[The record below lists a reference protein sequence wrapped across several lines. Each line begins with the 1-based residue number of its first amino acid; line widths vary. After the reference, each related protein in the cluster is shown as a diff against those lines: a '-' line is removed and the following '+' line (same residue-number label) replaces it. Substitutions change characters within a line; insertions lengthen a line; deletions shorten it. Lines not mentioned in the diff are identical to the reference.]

1 MSDTGLVIAV
11 VAIGVALVML
21 RVSALDRR
29 LDRIARVEAKLDALL
44 KGQGVNF
51 DPYRDVPPGV
61 REALDGGDAILA
73 IKRFREA
80 TGAGLT
86 ESKDFV
92 DELRRRSPTT
102 R

>member
-1 MSDTGLVIAV
+1 MTDTGLLIA
-11 VAIGVALVML
+11 VAIGVALIMMRL
-21 RVSALDRR
+21 SALDRR
-29 LDRIARVEAKLDALL
+29 IDRMARVEAKLDALL
-44 KGQGVNF
+44 KAQGVNF

-61 REALDGGDAILA
+61 REALDSGETILA

-80 TGAGLT
+80 TGAGLK